1 MERYTKQMLRVLDRA
16 KRLAKAK
23 KHFYVGSEHL
33 LLSLIKEEPSTAAAV
48 LKADEITEENLLALI
63 DRLIVPDKKAEGAK
77 YDFTPKAKWILK
89 KAEEEAE
96 FYDKEEVGS
105 EHLLLAILKE
115 PDCLASRL
123 LYTLQVSSSKLI
135 ADCLKAMGEEGS
147 KLKENYSP
155 LITENLEKYSRN
167 LTQMAA
173 RGELDLVVGRESRL
187 DRLMEVLSRKNKNNP
202 CLIGEPGVGK
212 TAIVEGLAQRI
223 VQGTVPD
230 NLKKK
235 EILVLDLSGMVAG
248 TKYRGEFEDRIK
260 KILDEVR
267 RHGEIILFIDE
278 IHTIVGAGGAEGA
291 LDASN
296 ILKPS
301 LSRGEIQVLGATTIT
316 EYRKYIEKDSALE
329 RRFQPIMVEEPGKEE
344 TLEILKG
351 LRPSYE
357 AHHKVKIE
365 DEALQAAIDFTV
377 RYVHDRFLP
386 DKAID
391 AMDEAAAKLQIT
403 SDESAKNIAKLE
415 EDKQSLDEELE
426 NILRESDFERAK
438 EIRREQKEAEDKILS
453 LKKRLEK
460 RQENRQ
466 RQVKAAEIAKVI
478 SGWTGIPL
486 EKLSQKESKRIANLE
501 KILAQRVIGQREA
514 IEAVSKAVKRGRVGL
529 KDPNR
534 PIGSFLFLGPTGVGK
549 TELSKALAEAVFG
562 EEAALI
568 RVDMSEYMERH
579 SVSQMIG
586 SPPGYVGYDEGG
598 QLSEKVRRNPY
609 SVILF
614 DEVEKAHP
622 DVFNILLQV
631 LDDGH
636 ITDAQGRRID
646 FKQTIIIMTSN
657 AGAQVITE
665 PKTLGFLSK
674 EEQGKDYERM
684 KGKVLGEIRQMFKPE
699 FLNRIDEILVF
710 HPLKEKE
717 ILQIVSLLLKNFQKR
732 CMEQM
737 QIEVKIQPSLVRLLS
752 EEGFDSKYGARPLK
766 RAIQSKIEN
775 AMAEEILSGNIKN
788 HDRISIG
795 VKNKKIKFTKEP
807 LC

>member
-135 ADCLKAMGEEGS
+135 ADCLKAMGEEVS

>member
-89 KAEEEAE
+89 KAKEEAE

-135 ADCLKAMGEEGS
+135 ADCLKAMGEDVS

-155 LITENLEKYSRN
+155 LSTENLEKYSRN
-167 LTQMAA
+167 LTKMAA

-357 AHHKVKIE
+357 SHHKVKIE

-717 ILQIVSLLLKNFQKR
+717 ILQIVSLLLKKFQKR

-737 QIEVKIQPSLVRLLS
+737 QIEVKIQPSLVRLLA

-788 HDRISIG
+788 HDRITIG

-807 LC
+807 LQ